1 MRFASPIFEWSDKET
16 MKRKIILV
24 RHAKSAWDIPGITD
38 LDRPLKQRGIRDAKV
53 MGKQSLRLLDL
64 PDLLVTSHA
73 KRALMTS
80 AIFLDE
86 LNLDESHRQI
96 EPLLYHATPEQIL
109 RVISNL
115 PDRFASVMLFGHN
128 PGFTDFANWF
138 SPESI
143 DNIPTTGL
151 VVLESSAQS
160 WKDFQT
166 RNTTLTEFIFPKQFI
181 EY

>member
-1 MRFASPIFEWSDKET
+1 MSDEET
-16 MKRKIILV
+16 MKRKITLV

-38 LDRPLKQRGIRDAKV
+38 LERPLKQRGIRDAKL
-53 MGKQSLRLLDL
+53 MGKHSLRHHDL
-64 PDLLVTSHA
+64 PDLLLSSHA

-86 LNLDESHRQI
+86 LNLDEHCRQI
-96 EPLLYHATPEQIL
+96 EPLLYHATPEQIMSI
-109 RVISNL
+109 ISNL
-115 PDRFASVMLFGHN
+115 PDRFNRVMLFGHN

-138 SPESI
+138 SPQGI
-143 DNIPTTGL
+143 DNIPTTGM

-160 WKDFQT
+160 WKDFKT
-166 RNTTLTEFIFPKQFI
+166 RNTILIEFIFPKQFI